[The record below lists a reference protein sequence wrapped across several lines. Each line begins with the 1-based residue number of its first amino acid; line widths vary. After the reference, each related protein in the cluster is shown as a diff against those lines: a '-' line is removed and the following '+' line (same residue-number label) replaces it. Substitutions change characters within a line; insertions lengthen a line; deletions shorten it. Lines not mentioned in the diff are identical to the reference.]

1 MKGLIYKDFL
11 CLRKNM
17 RIFILVSVGA
27 LIVGVMFLLSSK
39 YGNMA
44 VELAL
49 IEQDSEMEGL
59 ITTKAME
66 IGMWFVVLLPIGF
79 ITDVHQ
85 CFKEDARVGFH
96 KVLSGVALSHGQIV
110 GSRYLTTLIYGGIAM
125 AVALICAFLVQLVPM
140 DMEMGNLFLGA
151 LTITA
156 IAFLYMSF
164 YLFMVYLCGTRMAE
178 LIQMM
183 PLVLLFVAEGV
194 GVAKFSSISDEEM
207 TRLMLDAGDK
217 LMWFLQNGYKVLIPA
232 CVAAMLLS
240 YAGSVASVKR
250 KRRVM

>member
-17 RIFILVSVGA
+17 RTFLLVSVGA
-27 LIVGVMFLLSSK
+27 LIVGIMFLLSSK

-44 VELAL
+44 KELAL
-49 IEQDSEMEGL
+49 MEQDTEMEGL

-79 ITDVHQ
+79 ITDIHQ

-96 KVLSGVALSHGQIV
+96 KVLSGAALSHGQIV
-110 GSRYLTTLIYGGIAM
+110 GSRYLTTLIYGGIGM
-125 AVALICAFLVQLVPM
+125 AVALICAFFVNLVPM
-140 DMEMGNLFLGA
+140 DMELGNLFLGT

-156 IAFLYMSF
+156 TAVLYMSF
-164 YLFMVYLCGTRMAE
+164 YLFMVYLCSTRRAD
-178 LIQMM
+178 LIQMI
-183 PLVLLFVAEGV
+183 PLVLLFVVEGV
-194 GVAKFSSISDEEM
+194 AVAKFSNISDEEL
-207 TRLMLDAGDK
+207 TRLMLDSGDK
-217 LMWFLQNGYKVLIPA
+217 LMWFLQNGYKALIPA

-240 YAGSVASVKR
+240 YAGSVSVMKR
-250 KRRVM
+250 QRRVL